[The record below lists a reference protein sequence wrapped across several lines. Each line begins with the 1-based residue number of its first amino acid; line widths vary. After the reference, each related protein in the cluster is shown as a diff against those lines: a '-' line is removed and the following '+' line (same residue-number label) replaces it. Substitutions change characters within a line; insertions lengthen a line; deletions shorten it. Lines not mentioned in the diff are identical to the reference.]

1 MATRSSIHMQ
11 TENKL
16 VSIYSHWDGYPSHHG
31 PILLNHI
38 NTPELVAELM
48 SYGNV
53 SSLGANLSTNEPH
66 TFDHP
71 QEGVCVFYGRD
82 RNEKEQEAVESV
94 LPSDLKPTLK
104 RLPIA
109 EEFQYLYK
117 VEEKQW
123 YVMTNKT
130 WAKLTLAK
138 CEKEA

>member
-1 MATRSSIHMQ
+1 
-11 TENKL
+11 
-16 VSIYSHWDGYPSHHG
+16 
-31 PILLNHI
+31 
-38 NTPELVAELM
+38 
-48 SYGNV
+48 
-53 SSLGANLSTNEPH
+53 
-66 TFDHP
+66 
-71 QEGVCVFYGRD
+71 VFYGRD
-82 RNEKEQEAVESV
+82 RNETEQQAVESV

-130 WAKLTLAK
+130 WAKLTPAK